1 MCVCVCVS
9 GIKLLFHHATNRD
22 KVCFCRQV
30 STREWANCHGFLQPS
45 NTYLVVDE
53 RDLPEA
59 RRLFEPLGVNITCSH
74 RLLGGHVGSSEG
86 RSAYVE
92 EKVKEWVE
100 HLAQLSAT
108 AVRLPQ
114 DAYAAVTKSLSQEWN
129 YIQRV
134 IPECGPA
141 PSPLEKAISEGF
153 LPKLFGCEISPAERQ
168 MFELPVK
175 LAGLGMTNPCVLGP
189 RAYEVSRKATAHLTL
204 AIAGAEEFDVAT
216 HRESVF
222 NARAE
227 ARSTRNEESLR
238 KFDASMPAL
247 GERTQRSLR
256 RAKDFSTG
264 AWLSAMPSE
273 KNDTVISAR
282 EFCDGLALR
291 YNKPLLALPGVCDGC
306 GKSFS
311 LDHGLN
317 CPNGGNIIRRH
328 NEVRDVA
335 GQLASMAYSHVTP
348 EPVVREQG
356 TGPSDGGGLVCDLA
370 VRGVWNPQTQVL
382 FDFKIVNTDAHSYVN
397 RSVRAALES
406 AAAMKRSKHKEACAD
421 RRADFTSFVCST
433 DGAIHRE
440 GQHFLKRLAARLAT
454 KWDMAYS

>member
-1 MCVCVCVS
+1 MLTSRSLAWRSRGLLRRSVS
-9 GIKLLFHHATNRD
+9 IN
-22 KVCFCRQV
+22 
-30 STREWANCHGFLQPS
+30 
-45 NTYLVVDE
+45 
-53 RDLPEA
+53 
-59 RRLFEPLGVNITCSH
+59 
-74 RLLGGHVGSSEG
+74 
-86 RSAYVE
+86 YVE
-92 EKVKEWVE
+92 EKVEEWLE
-100 HLAQLSAT
+100 HLAQLSAA

-114 DAYAAVTKSLSQEWN
+114 DAYAAVTKSSSQEWN

-141 PSPLEKAISEGF
+141 LSPLEKAISEGF

-175 LAGLGMTNPCVLGP
+175 LAGLGMTNPCGSAP

-204 AIAGAEEFDVAT
+204 AIAGTEEFDIAG

-222 NARAE
+222 IARAE
-227 ARSTRNEESLR
+227 ARLSRNEESLR

-247 GERTQRSLR
+247 GEQTQRSLR

-273 KNDTVISAR
+273 KNDTVLSAQ
-282 EFCDGLALR
+282 EFRDGLALC

-335 GQLASMAYSHVTP
+335 GQLASMACSHVTP
-348 EPVVREQG
+348 EPDVPEQG

-370 VRGVWNPQTQVL
+370 VRGVWNPQTQVM
-382 FDFKIVNTDAHSYVN
+382 FDFKIVNTDAYSYVN
-397 RSVRAALES
+397 RPVRAVLES

-421 RRADFTSFVCST
+421 RRADFTPFVCST

-454 KWDMAYS
+454 LIFTSMASWC